1 MNTSKNVWVP
11 LQRLSK
17 DRKEIFEILLYRL
30 GKKVETDHNK
40 LIESINFNGEI
51 IDIRKLYINKD
62 ENSKMTFTF
71 DAFGRHNTRHQV
83 TYFLYI
89 TYEGPKI
96 NIDGVSCFT
105 YKINDFCNGIR
116 LSEDNRLYLP
126 IHKVNVKNFI
136 ESDRIYI
143 DEFINY

>member
-1 MNTSKNVWVP
+1 MNTNKNVWVP

-17 DRKEIFEILLYRL
+17 DRKEIFETLLYKL
-30 GKKVETDHNK
+30 GKKIETDHDK
-40 LIESINFNGEI
+40 LIGDINFNGGI
-51 IDIRKLYINKD
+51 IDIRKLYINQN
-62 ENSKMTFTF
+62 ENSKMTFVY
-71 DAFGRHNTRHQV
+71 DSFGRHNSKHQI
-83 TYFLYI
+83 TYSFYI

-96 NIDGVSCFT
+96 NVDGVSCFT
-105 YKINDFCNGIR
+105 YKINDFCYGIR

>member
-1 MNTSKNVWVP
+1 MNTSKDIYVP
-11 LQRLSK
+11 LQRLSME
-17 DRKEIFEILLYRL
+17 RKEIFETLLHRL
-30 GKKVETDHNK
+30 GKKVETDHDK
-40 LIESINFNGEI
+40 LIESINFDGHI

-62 ENSKMTFTF
+62 ENSKITFVYDT
-71 DAFGRHNTRHQV
+71 FGRHNNRHQL
-83 TYFLYI
+83 TYSLYI

-96 NIDGVSCFT
+96 NVGSVPCFT
-105 YKINDFCNGIR
+105 YKINDFCYGIR

-126 IHKVNVKNFI
+126 IRKVNVKNFI